1 MKKTLYSIG
10 ILVLGILLG
19 GCDKFFDINLEDQ
32 ATLDDTMA
40 RSSAVIRYLAH
51 CYSYIPR
58 DENVRDY
65 EGGVVLRSDES
76 LVAKSQYETYW
87 YKVRRGEYSAE
98 GISAEHVN
106 PWKRFYEGINEC
118 TTFIENVD
126 KDKEDSPVLVAHM
139 KAEARFLRAYYYFV
153 LFRQWGPVV
162 VWGDK
167 AADQDV
173 RSEDLDRATVD
184 ETVGFIV
191 EELDKAIP
199 DLGYEVDDEGL
210 GMTLA
215 ANKGR
220 ITKGAAMALKARV
233 LLYAASPLYNGQNG
247 AGIYSGMTNRE
258 GKRIFPDYDATKWDK
273 AATAALDVINLQ
285 RYELTK
291 VNVAGQSAIQNAAAS
306 YQTVWF
312 RTWDTNREIIWGWWF
327 RSWGDES
334 LGNGCDV
341 AYAAPAGGKIA
352 LAGYSLTSPSLKLV
366 DAYPMWENGRYPVLD
381 YEKTGGMYDYSRPV
395 VDPACENIGYKTND
409 WVNNYQQEI
418 DVDPSWAKPFKAHA
432 TTVGRDGRFYANFVP
447 NGFWWPSKV
456 TASGGPLRFTCYNN
470 AECTSR
476 YSEVDA
482 CNRVGYVW
490 RRLYKAGNPLKDLTA
505 DYQSMRY
512 VFPAFRI
519 AEIYLIYA
527 EACNEKTSRN
537 ASEAIRYIDMVRDRA
552 GLCGLRQAYPDI
564 DFDSAEGVSTVGGVS
579 RTGREWLRW
588 MIRQERMC
596 EFAME
601 GGQRHYDALRWM
613 VAVDEYNTANWTLHV
628 KADNY
633 EDSYTRVSTD
643 YIGGRS
649 VFAERDYLFPF
660 SYTQMAEMTNFTQNY
675 GW

>member
-1 MKKTLYSIG
+1 MKKAIYPIG
-10 ILVLGILLG
+10 ILALLLLAA
-19 GCDKFFDINLEDQ
+19 GCDKFFDINLKDQ
-32 ATLDDTMA
+32 ATLEDSMS
-40 RSSAVIRYLAH
+40 RSSAVKRYLAH

-58 DENVRDY
+58 DENIRDY

-98 GISAEHVN
+98 GISGTNVN

-118 TTFIENVD
+118 TTFLENVD
-126 KDKEDSPVLVAHM
+126 LDKEDSPALVSQM

-153 LFRQWGPVV
+153 LFRQWGPVI

-167 AADQDV
+167 AADQNV
-173 RSEDLDRATVD
+173 RGEDLDRSTVD
-184 ETVGFIV
+184 QTVGFIV
-191 EELDKAIP
+191 EELDKAIA
-199 DLGYEVDDEGL
+199 DLCFEVDDEGL
-210 GMTLA
+210 GLSLS

-220 ITKGAAMALKARV
+220 ATKGAAMALKARV
-233 LLYAASPLYNGQNG
+233 LQYAASPLFNGQNG
-247 AGIYSGMTNRE
+247 SSLYAGLQNQKGETL
-258 GKRIFPDYDATKWDK
+258 FPAYDASKWDK
-273 AATAALDVINLQ
+273 VAEAAKAVIDLG

-291 VNVAGQSAIQNAAAS
+291 VRVAGKSDIQNAAAS

-312 RTWDTNREIIWGWWF
+312 QGWDTNRETIWGWWY

-334 LGNGCDV
+334 LGRGCDV

-366 DAYPMWENGRYPVLD
+366 DAYPMWENGRYPVLG
-381 YEKTGGMYDYSRPV
+381 YQKTGGLLDYSRPI
-395 VDPACENIGYKTND
+395 VDPACEDAGYKVND

-418 DVDPSWAKPFKAHA
+418 DVEASWAKPFKAHA
-432 TTVGRDGRFYANFVP
+432 TTVGRDARFYCNFVP
-447 NGFWWPSKV
+447 NGFWWPSST

-476 YSEVDA
+476 YSETDA

-490 RRLYKAGNPLKDLTA
+490 RRLYRAGNPLKDLTA

-512 VFPAFRI
+512 IYPAFRL
-519 AEIYLIYA
+519 AEMYLTYA
-527 EACNEKTSRN
+527 EACNERTARN
-537 ASEAIRYIDMVRDRA
+537 VADAIRYLDLVRDRA
-552 GLCGLRQAYPDI
+552 GLCGIREAYPDI
-564 DFDSAEGVSTVGGVS
+564 DFNSADGTSTVGGVT

-588 MIRQERMC
+588 MILQEKMC

-601 GGQRHYDALRWM
+601 GQRHYDALRWM
-613 VAVDEYNTANWTLHV
+613 IAKEEYNCGNWTLHV
-628 KADNY
+628 TADNY
-633 EDSYTRVSTD
+633 EDSYTRVDTD

-649 VFAERDYLFPF
+649 RFEDRDYLFPV
-660 SYTQMAEMTNFTQNY
+660 SYTQMSEMTHYTQNP